1 MHLRPAFT
9 EHDPARI
16 RAHIHAHPFGI
27 LVTTGPRGIEASHIP
42 FALQD
47 AGDGFVLH
55 GHLAAGNAQCA
66 ALDGGDALAV
76 FAGPHAYIS
85 PAWYRVQPAVPTWD
99 YAAVHVS
106 GRLEPVSDPAGVEAG
121 LQALAAYD
129 PVGFRVDAMEPGFK
143 ARMLAG
149 IRAFR
154 LVPGRVEAQWK
165 VSQNRGVA
173 DRQGVITALRARGD
187 AASAE
192 VAALIEA
199 TLPV

>member
-16 RAHIHAHPFGI
+16 RAHIHAHPFG
-27 LVTTGPRGIEASHIP
+27 LLATAGPRGIEASHIP
-42 FALQD
+42 FSLRET
-47 AGDGFVLH
+47 GDGFVLH

-76 FAGPHAYIS
+76 FGGPHAYIS

-106 GRLEPVSDPAGVEAG
+106 GRLETVTDPAEVEAG
-121 LQALAAYD
+121 LQALAEYD
-129 PVGFRVDAMEPGFK
+129 PVGFRVDAMDAGFK

-154 LVPGRVEAQWK
+154 LVPTGVQAQWK
-165 VSQNRGVA
+165 MSQNRGAA
-173 DRQGVITALRARGD
+173 DRAGVIAALRARGD

-199 TLPV
+199 TLPA

>member
-16 RAHIHAHPFGI
+16 RAHIRDHPFGI
-27 LVTTGPRGIEASHIP
+27 LATTGPRGIEASHIP
-42 FALQD
+42 FALHE

-66 ALDGGDALAV
+66 VLEGGDALAIFCV
-76 FAGPHAYIS
+76 PHAYIS
-85 PAWYRVQPAVPTWD
+85 PAWYRVRPAVPTWD

-106 GRLEPVSDPAGVEAG
+106 GRLEAVRDPAEVEAG

-129 PVGFRVDAMEPGFK
+129 PDGFRVDEMEPGFK

-154 LVPGRVEAQWK
+154 LLPGRVEAQWK
-165 VSQNRGVA
+165 MSQNRGAA
-173 DRQGVITALRARGD
+173 DRLGVIAALRARGD
-187 AASAE
+187 TASAE

-199 TLPV
+199 TLPA